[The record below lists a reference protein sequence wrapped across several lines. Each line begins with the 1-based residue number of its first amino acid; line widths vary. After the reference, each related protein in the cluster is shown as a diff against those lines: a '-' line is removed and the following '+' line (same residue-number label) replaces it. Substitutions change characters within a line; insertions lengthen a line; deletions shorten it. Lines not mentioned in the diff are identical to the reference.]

1 MKTKVRG
8 SLFASGILFLIFF
21 SALFL
26 GQLEFFN
33 NHLIFYRSEINLK
46 EAQTMRNMA
55 QTHHLQDNQELKF
68 NTGKVCFHEQR
79 YEITL
84 KNGNRYSFEPFK

>member
-33 NHLIFYRSEINLK
+33 NHLLFSD
-46 EAQTMRNMA
+46 
-55 QTHHLQDNQELKF
+55 THHF
-68 NTGKVCFHEQR
+68 
-79 YEITL
+79 
-84 KNGNRYSFEPFK
+84 

>member
-1 MKTKVRG
+1 MKNKVNG

-21 SALFL
+21 SMVFL

-33 NHLIFYRSEINLK
+33 SHLSFYRSEINLK
-46 EAQTMRNMA
+46 EAQTMRNIA
-55 QTHHLQDNQELKF
+55 QTHHLYDNQELKF
-68 NTGKVCFHEQR
+68 NTGKVRFRKQQ